1 MLYLRLPSLGQSKPI
16 TGALLD
22 YALDRLKPVP
32 GKTQLFAFNTISH
45 QGFSNRCAHMLGQ
58 HPYRNG
64 ARKPIYTSGP
74 ATVWGAYA
82 YGVAAISPRDLR
94 EARFDDV
101 KAERLKDR
109 PWFRFV
115 ISYHR

>member
-1 MLYLRLPSLGQSKPI
+1 
-16 TGALLD
+16 
-22 YALDRLKPVP
+22 
-32 GKTQLFAFNTISH
+32 
-45 QGFSNRCAHMLGQ
+45 MLGQ

-64 ARKPIYTSGP
+64 ARKQIYTSGP

-94 EARFDDV
+94 EARFDGV